1 MRLDKFLQV
10 TRLVK
15 RRTLAQELIKAGR
28 VQIGGRAAKP
38 GAELKVG
45 DVIAVALGRRRL
57 TICVL
62 EVPERVRIGQDGLY
76 EVLSEQVVEPEPW
89 LPS

>member
-15 RRTLAQELIKAGR
+15 RRTLAQEAVRAGR
-28 VQIGGRAAKP
+28 AQVNGHAAKP
-38 GAELKVG
+38 ATELRSG
-45 DVIAVALGRRRL
+45 DLLALALGRRRL
-57 TICVL
+57 VVRVL

-76 EVLSEQVVEPEPW
+76 EVVEERVVADEPW
-89 LPS
+89 S